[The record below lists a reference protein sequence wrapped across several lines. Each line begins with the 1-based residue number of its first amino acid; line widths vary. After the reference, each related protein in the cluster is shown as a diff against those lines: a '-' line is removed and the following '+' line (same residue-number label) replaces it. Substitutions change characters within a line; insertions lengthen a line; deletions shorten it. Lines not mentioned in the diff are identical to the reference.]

1 LPLMAYRFGLY
12 PDFSGS
18 FSTGGFSDSFGETV
32 RKGTDLL
39 SVYPSGLSEKGIF
52 GRFRLFL
59 VLRIPAK
66 FTLGAFLA
74 FLFGQ
79 CLSSRHFRR

>member
-1 LPLMAYRFGLY
+1 VLKEPGFYSPGSLLRLLPCPVSENSL
-12 PDFSGS
+12 S
-18 FSTGGFSDSFGETV
+18 ETV